1 LSQTNSERFKNLMKK
16 LERSSSKKKELDMQ
30 KSQRL
35 FKMNTLL
42 SEKQHSI
49 LERKDQGSN
58 MVYSNLL
65 GIENRLTQTS
75 ERKKRFI
82 EEKINRS
89 QKYLS
94 FVDEKQKKANEVKAS
109 LQQSLVQKVV
119 NKLVK
124 VFF

>member
-1 LSQTNSERFKNLMKK
+1 MSQTNSERFKNLMKK